1 MKRILILTI
10 LCMTAIATMAPDN
23 HRITLIKPR
32 VVKSLDSPARW
43 LDAII
48 KVENGTDYNSHEPE
62 AVGILQQHPIFVDD
76 VNRILGKKKYS
87 YNDRTDKK
95 KAIEMFFVFQSFYN
109 PEMNFE
115 KMARIQV
122 AGPNG
127 MNKACSERYY
137 KLVRDKLFENN
148 YEN

>member
-1 MKRILILTI
+1 MS
-10 LCMTAIATMAPDN
+10 AIATKAPDN
-23 HRITLIKPR
+23 HRINLLRPR

-76 VNRILGKKKYS
+76 VNRILKKKKYI
-87 YNDRTDKK
+87 YNDRLDKK
-95 KAIEMFFVFQSFYN
+95 KAIEMFFIYQSHYN

-115 KMARIQV
+115 KMAKIQV
-122 AGPNG
+122 SGPNG
-127 MNKACSERYY
+127 MNKSCSDKYY
-137 KLVRDKLFENN
+137 LLVRDKLFENN
-148 YEN
+148 YKN